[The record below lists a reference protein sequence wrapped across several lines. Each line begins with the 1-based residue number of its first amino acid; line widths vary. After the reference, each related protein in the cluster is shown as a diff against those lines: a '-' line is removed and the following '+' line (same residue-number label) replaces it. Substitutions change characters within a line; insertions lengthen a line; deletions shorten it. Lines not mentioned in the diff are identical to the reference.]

1 MALKQVNPEQLGF
14 NPFEAIGRQWFL
26 LTAGTQQTGWNT
38 MTCSWGAAGVLWNK
52 PSVTCYVRRSRYTLG
67 FMEQQDVFTL
77 SFLGDEHRK
86 ALSFCGSHSGRDC
99 DKAKEA
105 GLTPVPAG
113 EGNIATSFAEAEV
126 TLLCRK
132 IFWQDLDPRN
142 VPGFAHERF
151 YQSEAEHR
159 MFIGEV
165 IDIIRK

>member
-14 NPFEAIGRQWFL
+14 NPFEAIGKQWFL

-67 FMEQQDVFTL
+67 FMEQQDTFTL

-99 DKAKEA
+99 DKAVESGLHPVALDGAVTFEEA
-105 GLTPVPAG
+105 KLVLVCKKRYAADMD
-113 EGNIATSFAEAEV
+113 IADIPEDAKTSFYG
-126 TLLCRK
+126 
-132 IFWQDLDPRN
+132 DND
-142 VPGFAHERF
+142 AHRL
-151 YQSEAEHR
+151 Y
-159 MFIGEV
+159 IGEIV
-165 IDIIRK
+165 ACYQQD